1 MLDGPNRIRS
11 SSSRI
16 QTGLIQRLAQLARH
30 FSPLLAMFVS
40 LICLALLLLTAA
52 CHDDTDP
59 QRVRPRQLRDVPAR
73 ALAFNFQA
81 DVEPPAG
88 LTSEEA
94 KAVAAIQQ
102 DFDTRRKDDAL
113 LRTVVSPDGQR
124 ALALYG
130 TTDEPSQ
137 TFRIDL
143 YSADGNFLRN
153 LTPPDLAVVFQD
165 SVAWSADSGMIAFI
179 GRKSSKPE
187 PSPTP
192 LPEEEPVLPSASPIP
207 TASIQPAFAPL
218 AVFNTEQV
226 YLCNRDGYDLKP
238 LTTRDGLIYFALS
251 WAPDN
256 HALVALACREN
267 EWERREQEFKT
278 PAGRPRL
285 ISPDGQ
291 ERLLDDELAEAP
303 PVWSPDSSK
312 VATAFG
318 VDIGIYDAAGKSP
331 TQARIALRER
341 LLASSTAFD
350 EKSQAG
356 KATPNS
362 PSNKPGGTQPQ
373 ATTEITLPFSFNPI
387 VRLEWPA
394 PDKLYV
400 ETAYISLRSELI
412 KTFSRWHLL
421 MLSPQAAVLGR

>member
-1 MLDGPNRIRS
+1 
-11 SSSRI
+11 
-16 QTGLIQRLAQLARH
+16 
-30 FSPLLAMFVS
+30 MFMS
-40 LICLALLLLTAA
+40 LICLALLLFTIA
-52 CHDDTDP
+52 CRDDTDP

-73 ALAFNFQA
+73 ALAFNFQP

-88 LTSEEA
+88 ATTDEA
-94 KAVAAIQQ
+94 KTVAAIQQ

-130 TTDEPSQ
+130 ITDEPSQ

-143 YSADGNFLRN
+143 YSADGIFLRN

-165 SVAWSADSGMIAFI
+165 SVVWSSDSGMIAFI

-187 PSPTP
+187 ASPTP
-192 LPEEEPVLPSASPIP
+192 LPEEEPLLPSASPVP
-207 TASIQPAFAPL
+207 TATIQPAFAPL

-238 LTTRDGLIYFALS
+238 LTTRDGLIYFGLS

-256 HALVALACREN
+256 HALAAQACREG
-267 EWERREQEFKT
+267 EWERREKEFKT

-285 ISPDGQ
+285 ISLDGQ

-303 PVWSPDSSK
+303 LVWSPDSSK
-312 VATAFG
+312 VATSFG
-318 VDIGIYDAAGKSP
+318 VDIGIFDAAGKSP

-341 LLASSTAFD
+341 LLSASAAFD
-350 EKSQAG
+350 EKSQTG
-356 KATPNS
+356 KAKPNA
-362 PSNKPGGTQPQ
+362 PSSKPGGTQPT
-373 ATTEITLPFSFNPI
+373 AEVTLPFSFNPI

-421 MLSPQAAVLGR
+421 MLSPQAAVLSR

>member
-1 MLDGPNRIRS
+1 M
-11 SSSRI
+11 
-16 QTGLIQRLAQLARH
+16 
-30 FSPLLAMFVS
+30 
-40 LICLALLLLTAA
+40 LALLVALGLLSAAA
-52 CHDDTDP
+52 CRDASDP

-73 ALAFNFQA
+73 ALAFNFHA
-81 DVEPPAG
+81 DVEPPAE
-88 LTSEEA
+88 LTAEEV
-94 KAVAAIQQ
+94 KTVAAIQQ
-102 DFDTRRKDDAL
+102 DFDTNRKDDAL

-130 TTDEPSQ
+130 ITDEPSQ

-143 YSADGNFLRN
+143 YSSDGNFLRN
-153 LTPPDLAVVFQD
+153 MTPPDLAVVFQD
-165 SVAWSADSGMIAFI
+165 SVVWSPDGGMIAFI
-179 GRKSSKPE
+179 ARKSSRPE

-192 LPEEEPVLPSASPIP
+192 FAEQEPLLPSGSPVP
-207 TASIQPAFAPL
+207 TPSIQPAFPPVA
-218 AVFNTEQV
+218 AFSTEQV
-226 YLCNRDGYDLKP
+226 YLCNRDGYDLRP

-251 WAPDN
+251 WARDN
-256 HALVALACREN
+256 HALAALACKES
-267 EWERREQEFKT
+267 EWEMREREFKT

-291 ERLLDDELAEAP
+291 ERLLDDELAEVSPA
-303 PVWSPDSSK
+303 WSPDSSK
-312 VATAFG
+312 VATSFG

-341 LLASSTAFD
+341 LLTASSAFD
-350 EKSQAG
+350 EKSQAA
-356 KATPNS
+356 KPNS
-362 PSNKPGGTQPQ
+362 PSNKSGGTEP
-373 ATTEITLPFSFNPI
+373 AAKTEVTLPFSFNPI

-421 MLSPQAAVLGR
+421 RLSPQAAVLGR

>member
-1 MLDGPNRIRS
+1 
-11 SSSRI
+11 
-16 QTGLIQRLAQLARH
+16 
-30 FSPLLAMFVS
+30 MFGS
-40 LICLALLLLTAA
+40 LICLVLLLFTAA
-52 CHDDTDP
+52 CRDDTDP

-81 DVEPPAG
+81 DVEPPPG
-88 LTSEEA
+88 MTNEEA
-94 KAVAAIQQ
+94 KTVAAIQQ

-130 TTDEPSQ
+130 ITDEPSQ

-143 YSADGNFLRN
+143 YSSDGIFLRN
-153 LTPPDLAVVFQD
+153 LTPPELAVVFQD
-165 SVAWSADSGMIAFI
+165 SVVWSSDSGMIAFI

-187 PSPTP
+187 ASPTP
-192 LPEEEPVLPSASPIP
+192 LPEEEPAPPSASPVP
-207 TASIQPAFAPL
+207 TATIQPAFAPL
-218 AVFNTEQV
+218 AVFNTEQI

-238 LTTRDGLIYFALS
+238 LTTRDGLIYFGLS

-256 HALVALACREN
+256 HALAAQACREG
-267 EWERREQEFKT
+267 EWERREREFKT

-285 ISPDGQ
+285 LSLDGQ

-303 PVWSPDSSK
+303 LVWSPDSSK
-312 VATAFG
+312 VATSFG

-341 LLASSTAFD
+341 LLTASAAFD
-350 EKSQAG
+350 EKSQTG
-356 KATPNS
+356 KAKPNA
-362 PSNKPGGTQPQ
+362 PANKPGGTQP
-373 ATTEITLPFSFNPI
+373 TTEVTLPFSFNPI

-421 MLSPQAAVLGR
+421 MLSPQAAVLSR

>member
-1 MLDGPNRIRS
+1 
-11 SSSRI
+11 
-16 QTGLIQRLAQLARH
+16 LIQRPAHSARPL
-30 FSPLLAMFVS
+30 FSLLAMFVS
-40 LICLALLLLTAA
+40 SIGLALLLFTAA
-52 CHDDTDP
+52 CRDDTDP
-59 QRVRPRQLRDVPAR
+59 QRLRPRQLRDVPAR

-81 DVEPPAG
+81 DVELPPELSA
-88 LTSEEA
+88 EEA
-94 KAVAAIQQ
+94 KTVAAIQQ

-113 LRTVVSPDGQR
+113 LRTVLSPDGHR

-143 YSADGNFLRN
+143 YSSDGNFLRN

-165 SVAWSADSGMIAFI
+165 SVVWSHDSGLIAFI
-179 GRKSSKPE
+179 GRKSAKPE
-187 PSPTP
+187 ASPTP
-192 LPEEEPVLPSASPIP
+192 LPEEEPALASASPVP

-218 AVFNTEQV
+218 AVFSTEQI

-238 LTTRDGLIYFALS
+238 LTSRDGLIYFALS

-256 HALVALACREN
+256 HALAALACKES
-267 EWERREQEFKT
+267 EWDRREKEFKT

-291 ERLLDDELAEAP
+291 ERLLDDELAEAS

-318 VDIGIYDAAGKSP
+318 VEIGIYDAAGKSP

-341 LLASSTAFD
+341 LLTASSAFD
-350 EKSQAG
+350 EKSQTG
-356 KATPNS
+356 KAKPNS
-362 PSNKPGGTQPQ
+362 PSNKPGGTQPP
-373 ATTEITLPFSFNPI
+373 ATTEVSLPFSFNPI

-394 PDKLYV
+394 PNKLYI